1 LVAACGVRNVNL
13 LLNSLDLEVTGE
25 TDVTAFDAFIRP
37 LSEQLWL
44 ESEFWLTVVVLADL

>member
-1 LVAACGVRNVNL
+1 M
-13 LLNSLDLEVTGE
+13 LNSLDLEVTGE

-44 ESEFWLTVVVLADL
+44 ESEFWLTIVVLAYL